1 MITEEKKLE
10 RKRLNI
16 TLPPE
21 QIEMLEKVYEKY
33 NINKSKQVETL
44 IEEYLRKEYGAF

>member
-1 MITEEKKLE
+1 MVTDERKQE
-10 RKRLNI
+10 RKRLNV

-33 NINKSKQVETL
+33 NINKSKQIETL
-44 IEEYLRKEYGAF
+44 IEKNLRKEYGAF

>member
-1 MITEEKKLE
+1 MMTEEKKQE

-21 QIEMLEKVYEKY
+21 QIKMLEKVNEKY
-33 NINKSKQVETL
+33 KINKSKQVETL

>member
-1 MITEEKKLE
+1 MITEEKKLD

-21 QIEMLEKVYEKY
+21 QIEMLEKVHEKY